1 MIRLTSP
8 DTAPPTKPLGDPT
21 AELMHDIARLSIDY
35 AETRWQRALLSV
47 EIRARAV
54 VRIAWFAL
62 LALPPG
68 LLAAFFAAHAV
79 AQLLIEWGLRPF
91 AAYGLTALVLGG
103 LCVAA
108 VFVAKRTAERWLK

>member
-1 MIRLTSP
+1 
-8 DTAPPTKPLGDPT
+8 LGDPT